1 MACRATGRTNCWYSD
16 DMAHNT
22 SISLD
27 EHFSDFLAREI
38 ASGRYRNT
46 SEVVRAALRLLEDE
60 ETRMAALRAALI
72 AGEESGPAEDFDFDA
87 FIAAKKS

>member
-1 MACRATGRTNCWYSD
+1 
-16 DMAHNT
+16 MAHNT

-27 EHFSDFLAREI
+27 EHFADFLTHQV

-72 AGEESGPAEDFDFDA
+72 AGEESGPPEAFDFDA
-87 FIAAKKS
+87 FIAAKTS